1 MNKKEFDLLKREW
14 YKKLRTDGFKD
25 IESVSSGLLSHY
37 NTSIGHNPSI
47 TLYDQYIQHIDYYS
61 VLSDW
66 AYYNITCPTEYSHIL
81 IHYCTNGSLEQA
93 CLAFHNL
100 RTESSVRKYIKRN
113 WTNMLR
119 FYNDRAE

>member
-1 MNKKEFDLLKREW
+1 MKNKEFDLLKRSW
-14 YKKLRTDGFKD
+14 YKKLRADGFKD

-61 VLSDW
+61 VLSEW
-66 AYYNITCPTEYSHIL
+66 AYYSIECPVEYSHIL
-81 IHYCTNGSLEQA
+81 MKYCDNGSIEQA
-93 CLAFHNL
+93 CNLFQNL
-100 RTESSVRKYIKRN
+100 RTESGVRKYIKRN
-113 WTNMLR
+113 WEKMLR